1 MHFTSRLKCLKS
13 EKLVYKQFFHLDR
26 FILNVVAAS
35 YALGTGISSVLKNC
49 NSGESL
55 EACLQRRGQTRQ
67 TLLDEVLKTTWTISD
82 DTSKNF
88 NITPDS
94 PLVMKFNNMRYWD
107 IGFDI
112 VILNVE
118 NGLIQESRVRPIID
132 TIFVSVVYL
141 LFYIF
146 IFRFFL
152 NERNIL
158 VCLKYYFFTKYD
170 KH

>member
-1 MHFTSRLKCLKS
+1 
-13 EKLVYKQFFHLDR
+13 
-26 FILNVVAAS
+26 
-35 YALGTGISSVLKNC
+35 
-49 NSGESL
+49 
-55 EACLQRRGQTRQ
+55 
-67 TLLDEVLKTTWTISD
+67 
-82 DTSKNF
+82 
-88 NITPDS
+88 
-94 PLVMKFNNMRYWD
+94 MRYWD

-158 VCLKYYFFTKYD
+158 ACLKYYSSTKYD

>member
-1 MHFTSRLKCLKS
+1 
-13 EKLVYKQFFHLDR
+13 
-26 FILNVVAAS
+26 
-35 YALGTGISSVLKNC
+35 
-49 NSGESL
+49 
-55 EACLQRRGQTRQ
+55 
-67 TLLDEVLKTTWTISD
+67 
-82 DTSKNF
+82 
-88 NITPDS
+88 
-94 PLVMKFNNMRYWD
+94 MRYWD

-158 VCLKYYFFTKYD
+158 VCLKYYSSTKYD